1 YKGSIS
7 ILGGLFFVSFPITI
21 KKRSYERRTLISNGE
36 SSIVKWWKVVQSG
49 EIRLRSE
56 WANVYG
62 GISA

>member
-1 YKGSIS
+1 IRGAYHYWGAC
-7 ILGGLFFVSFPITI
+7 FFVSFLITI
-21 KKRSYERRTLISNGE
+21 KKRVHERRTLISNGE

-49 EIRLRSE
+49 ENRLRSE